1 MTGNHTNKMFMLE
14 MVWILL
20 TVVLILLILLPI
32 QSQVG
37 DAYPFYFENIAVIA
51 IAVTLIRYIF
61 LLKYHWVSSAKW
73 IKVIFIFLPI
83 PIFFFLT
90 GAFYDFQA
98 FSDEVGLQSI
108 MTDLPYKEQTGLAKY
123 IRNEI
128 VLFWAAAFIA
138 NLYMPIRMILSLWRE
153 INKGTH

>member
-1 MTGNHTNKMFMLE
+1 MTGNHTSKLILMEIL
-14 MVWILL
+14 WIVL
-20 TVVLILLILLPI
+20 TIVLIVLILLPI
-32 QSQVG
+32 RSQVG
-37 DAYPFYFENIAVIA
+37 DAYPFYKENIAVIA

-73 IKVIFIFLPI
+73 IKVIFVFLPI
-83 PIFFFLT
+83 PIFFYLT

-108 MTDLPYKEQTGLAKY
+108 MTDIPYKSQTGLAKY

-128 VLFWAAAFIA
+128 VLFWAAAFLA